1 VARKLSLPP
10 FRDNPRIEEKG
21 MLKDY
26 KFLEESEQR
35 PVTVPIADS
44 YTNAVV
50 DAVAPSIN

>member
-1 VARKLSLPP
+1 
-10 FRDNPRIEEKG
+10 

-26 KFLEESEQR
+26 KFLEEAERR

-50 DAVAPSIN
+50 DAPPHR